1 MIKPIVAV
9 GTRASVMSS
18 GIKEGLIMHRSNRF
32 VLALAVA
39 LTLSTQAYAQ
49 APDTRRDAPDAP
61 PRADRSDDRD
71 WGWLGLLGLA
81 GLFGLMRR
89 ERAPAVRDRVAT
101 GTAR

>member
-1 MIKPIVAV
+1 
-9 GTRASVMSS
+9 
-18 GIKEGLIMHRSNRF
+18 MHRFNSF
-32 VLALAVA
+32 ILALAA
-39 LTLSTQAYAQ
+39 AFTLSTQAYAQ

-89 ERAPAVRDRVAT
+89 ERVPGVRDRVAT
-101 GTAR
+101 GTTR